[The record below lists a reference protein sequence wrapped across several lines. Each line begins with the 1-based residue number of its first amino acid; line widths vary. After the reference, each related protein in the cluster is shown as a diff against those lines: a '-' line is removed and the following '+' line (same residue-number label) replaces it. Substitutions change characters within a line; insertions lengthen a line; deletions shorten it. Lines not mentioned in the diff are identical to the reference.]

1 MTSTSTTPRPPA
13 RLRAKHPRILRRQH
27 GIVLAITL
35 IALTLLLIGA
45 AAMLRTVDTS
55 GMLAGNLAF
64 RRDLANR
71 SESAMA
77 TARAALLGGALGTEA
92 ARDADLAKANYAAT
106 RLASSGGIPTVL
118 ADDSA
123 YAAAGYASSVADKV
137 TLRWVI
143 DRQCASGT
151 VAFSTAACESVSSD
165 GDAGGSSWLRKP
177 DGASRPVYRIS
188 VRVTGPRDT
197 EAYFQSTF
205 VD

>member
-1 MTSTSTTPRPPA
+1 M
-13 RLRAKHPRILRRQH
+13 
-27 GIVLAITL
+27 AITL
-35 IALTLLLIGA
+35 IALVLLLVGA
-45 AAMLRTVDTS
+45 AAMLRAVDTS

-71 SESAMA
+71 SESAIGA
-77 TARAALLGGALGTEA
+77 ARAALISGALSTEA
-92 ARDADLAKANYAAT
+92 ARTADLTKSNYSAT
-106 RLASSGGIPTVL
+106 SLASSSGVPAVL
-118 ADDSA
+118 ASDSA
-123 YAAAGYASSVADKV
+123 YTAAGYGSSTADKV

-151 VAFSTAACESVSSD
+151 VAFSTAACESVSSS

-177 DGASRPVYRIS
+177 NASSRPVYRIS

>member
-1 MTSTSTTPRPPA
+1 MTSTTPRPRAPF
-13 RLRAKHPRILRRQH
+13 RPTPLRTLGRQR
-27 GIVLAITL
+27 GIVMAITL
-35 IALTLLLIGA
+35 ISLALLLVGA

-71 SESAMA
+71 SESAIVA
-77 TARAALLGGALGTEA
+77 AREALTSGALNTEA
-92 ARDADLAKANYAAT
+92 ARSADLAKANYSAT
-106 RLASSGGIPTVL
+106 RLATSSGVPTVL
-118 ADDSA
+118 ADESA
-123 YAAAGYASSVADKV
+123 YAKAGYASLAADKV
-137 TLRWVI
+137 TLYWVV

-177 DGASRPVYRIS
+177 NGASRPVYRIS
-188 VRVTGPRDT
+188 VRVKGPRDS

>member
-1 MTSTSTTPRPPA
+1 MTSTTPRPRVPF
-13 RLRAKHPRILRRQH
+13 RSTRPRSGRRQR
-27 GIVLAITL
+27 GVVMAITL
-35 IALTLLLIGA
+35 ISLALLLIGA

-71 SESAMA
+71 SESAIVA
-77 TARAALLGGALGTEA
+77 ARAALVSGALDTEA
-92 ARDADLAKANYAAT
+92 ARSADLAKANYSAT
-106 RLASSGGIPTVL
+106 RLASSGGVPTVL
-118 ADDSA
+118 ASDAA
-123 YAAAGYASSVADKV
+123 YAAAGYASSAADKV

-151 VAFSTAACESVSSD
+151 VAFSTAACEFVSSD

-177 DGASRPVYRIS
+177 NGASRPVYRIS

>member
-1 MTSTSTTPRPPA
+1 MTPTTPRP
-13 RLRAKHPRILRRQH
+13 RGSFRATPPRTLKRQR
-27 GIVLAITL
+27 GIVMAITL
-35 IALTLLLIGA
+35 IALALLLVGA

-71 SESAMA
+71 SESAIVA
-77 TARAALLGGALGTEA
+77 ARAALVSGALDTEA
-92 ARDADLAKANYAAT
+92 ARRADLAKANYSAT
-106 RLASSGGIPTVL
+106 RLASSGGVPNVL
-118 ADDSA
+118 ASDAA
-123 YAAAGYASSVADKV
+123 YAAAGYASSAADKV

-151 VAFSTAACESVSSD
+151 VAFSTAACEFVSSD

-177 DGASRPVYRIS
+177 NGASRPVYRIS

>member
-1 MTSTSTTPRPPA
+1 MTSKTPRPRVPFRSRSPRTPA
-13 RLRAKHPRILRRQH
+13 RQR
-27 GIVLAITL
+27 GVVMAITL

-45 AAMLRTVDTS
+45 AAMLRAVDTS

-71 SESAMA
+71 SEGAIVA
-77 TARAALLGGALGTEA
+77 ARAALLSGALSTEA
-92 ARDADLAKANYAAT
+92 ARTTDQAKANYSAT
-106 RLASSGGIPTVL
+106 RLDSPSGVPAVL
-118 ADDSA
+118 ADDSK
-123 YAAAGYASSVADKV
+123 YDKAGYASSSTDKV

-151 VAFSTAACESVSSD
+151 VAFSTAACESVSSS

-177 DGASRPVYRIS
+177 NGASRPVYRIS
-188 VRVTGPRDT
+188 VRVTGPRAT